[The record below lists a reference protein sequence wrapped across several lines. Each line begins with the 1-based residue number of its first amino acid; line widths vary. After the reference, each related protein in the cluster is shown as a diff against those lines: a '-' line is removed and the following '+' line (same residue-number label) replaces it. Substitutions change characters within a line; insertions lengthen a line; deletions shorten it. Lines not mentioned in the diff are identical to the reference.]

1 MAKNAGDDLL
11 EQAFKKPAL
20 HKANAKEEV
29 KCEDFS
35 NILYRW
41 MIQIGRGKSA
51 IKNMQPPQAKPDPA
65 AANPEPARP
74 SLSGSKGMSA
84 ANFWKTMKMSKVG
97 QVKSPLTIRKTQQ
110 PQEIRRQLHQSLVR
124 LRARA
129 RVRALPT
136 RLLAGTMKRKIDTL
150 V

>member
-1 MAKNAGDDLL
+1 MAKNAGDVLL

-20 HKANAKEEV
+20 LKANAKEEV

-51 IKNMQPPQAKPDPA
+51 ITKMQPPQNNPGAA

-84 ANFWKTMKMSKVG
+84 AKFWETMKMSKVG
-97 QVKSPLTIRKTQQ
+97 QKNTGAARNSTAAAPKSAA
-110 PQEIRRQLHQSLVR
+110 PQGSGGSKAAPSE
-124 LRARA
+124 
-129 RVRALPT
+129 T
-136 RLLAGTMKRKIDTL
+136 FGGENETKD
-150 V
+150 

>member
-1 MAKNAGDDLL
+1 MAKNAGDVLL

-20 HKANAKEEV
+20 LKANAKEEV

-51 IKNMQPPQAKPDPA
+51 ITKMQPPQNNPGAA

-84 ANFWKTMKMSKVG
+84 AKFWETMKMSKVG
-97 QVKSPLTIRKTQQ
+97 QVKLPLTIRKIQE
-110 PQEIRRQLHQSLVR
+110 PQEIRRRLRQSLPH
-124 LRARA
+124 LRAR
-129 RVRALPT
+129 VGV
-136 RLLAGTMKRKIDTL
+136 RLLPARLLVEKTKRKINTL